1 MTKEIT
7 KDHENMIAGHVGARV
22 RQRRKAKGMTQQ
34 ALAEAIGVKFQQVQK
49 YETGANRIAAPRL
62 FMIAEELGVDLGY
75 FFIGLPAMYAL
86 GGTPD
91 QVSAQSQIEADILR
105 AVRLCRNDVRVA
117 LLTTARAAM
126 EKGGD
131 A

>member
-1 MTKEIT
+1 M
-7 KDHENMIAGHVGARV
+7 
-22 RQRRKAKGMTQQ
+22 RRRRLSPVFHPLTQQ
-34 ALAEAIGVKFQQVQK
+34 QLAEAIGVKFQQVQK

-62 FMIAEELGVDLGY
+62 FMIAEELKVDLGH

-86 GGTPD
+86 GDMPD
-91 QVSAQSQIEADILR
+91 LVSAQSQIEADLLN
-105 AVRLCRNDVRVA
+105 AVRQCRSDVRVA

-131 A
+131 T